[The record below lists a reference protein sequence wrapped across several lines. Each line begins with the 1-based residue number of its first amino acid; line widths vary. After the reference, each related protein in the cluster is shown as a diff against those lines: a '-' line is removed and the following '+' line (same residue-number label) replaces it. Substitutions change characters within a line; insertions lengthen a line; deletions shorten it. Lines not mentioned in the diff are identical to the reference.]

1 MKKTTGPGK
10 GKPMMK
16 DMKPAM
22 KIERK
27 FVPKKLAYE
36 GAAQAGGMGVAE
48 KMGSKAFDKA
58 AKKTE
63 NIKPMGIA
71 KATKMEGPKSVKIA
85 KTMSAPKPGRS
96 VVKTKGIYSR
106 TVDGKDQMVKEKTKT
121 VTKGGLTKKTV
132 VKGKGMAGSV
142 IGKYKEV
149 KRFK

>member
-10 GKPMMK
+10 GKPMMT

-22 KIERK
+22 RMETR
-27 FVPKKLAYE
+27 LAL
-36 GAAQAGGMGVAE
+36 
-48 KMGSKAFDKA
+48 KKA
-58 AKKTE
+58 AKPNYPQMAVKVTE

>member
-10 GKPMMK
+10 PKPMMKDMKKSTMK

-22 KIERK
+22 KSAG
-27 FVPKKLAYE
+27 VGGPAGVSKKL
-36 GAAQAGGMGVAE
+36 
-48 KMGSKAFDKA
+48 GSKAYDKLA
-58 AKKTE
+58 SKKTE

-85 KTMSAPKPGRS
+85 KAMSAPKPGRS
-96 VVKTKGIYSR
+96 VVKTKGIVSYE
-106 TVDGKDQMVKEKTKT
+106 VDGKNMMAKEKTKT

-132 VKGKGMAGSV
+132 VKGKGMPGSA
-142 IGKYKEV
+142 IGKYKTV